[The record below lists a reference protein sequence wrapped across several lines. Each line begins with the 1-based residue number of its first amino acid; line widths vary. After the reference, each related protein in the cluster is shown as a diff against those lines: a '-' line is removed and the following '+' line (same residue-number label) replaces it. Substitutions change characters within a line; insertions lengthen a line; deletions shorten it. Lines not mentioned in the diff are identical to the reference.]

1 MSKQKISLAH
11 LAKPAESVDELL
23 LGPTRAVSATTP
35 SPVLSDTPKEKEE
48 EDPQKSFTLRLY
60 ASMLQE
66 LQAIKEAQPRKKPKS
81 IHSFIIEAIEEKIR
95 KEHRKTAA
103 SRTSK

>member
-11 LAKPAESVDELL
+11 LAKPTESVDELL
-23 LGPTRAVSATTP
+23 LGPTRLAPAIPPVPITETP
-35 SPVLSDTPKEKEE
+35 KEE

-60 ASMLQE
+60 ATMLHE

-81 IHSFIIEAIEEKIR
+81 IHSFIIEAIEEKIKKERR
-95 KEHRKTAA
+95 KITTK
-103 SRTSK
+103 

>member
-11 LAKPAESVDELL
+11 LAKPAGSVDDLL
-23 LGPTRAVSATTP
+23 LGPARPAPATTP
-35 SPVLSDTPKEKEE
+35 SPILADTPNEE

-81 IHSFIIEAIEEKIR
+81 IHSFIIEAIEEKIK
-95 KEHRKTAA
+95 KEHRKATTG
-103 SRTSK
+103 RTSK

>member
-11 LAKPAESVDELL
+11 LAKPTESVDELL
-23 LGPTRAVSATTP
+23 LGPTRPAPAILPVPITETP
-35 SPVLSDTPKEKEE
+35 KEE

-60 ASMLQE
+60 ASMLHE

-81 IHSFIIEAIEEKIR
+81 IHSFIIEAIEDKIKKERR
-95 KEHRKTAA
+95 KLATK
-103 SRTSK
+103 

>member
-11 LAKPAESVDELL
+11 LAKPTESVDELL
-23 LGPTRAVSATTP
+23 LGPARPAPAVA
-35 SPVLSDTPKEKEE
+35 PVSITEAPKEE

-60 ASMLQE
+60 ASMLHE

-81 IHSFIIEAIEEKIR
+81 IHSFIIEAIEEKIKKERR
-95 KEHRKTAA
+95 KPAA
-103 SRTSK
+103 K